1 VARAI
6 ASIEARMG
14 STRLPGKVLA
24 DVNGKPAL
32 TRLVRRLRLAER
44 LDGIVLA
51 TTTNPADDALTD
63 WAEAEGVQCHRGS
76 EDDVLMRVVEAQRQA
91 EGEIVVEVCGDTPLL
106 DPAVVDMA
114 VEAFS
119 QGGAAV
125 VTTCAERVLPD
136 GIDVEVFG
144 LADLELVAATVADP
158 EVREHVSLHFYR
170 QPNRYR
176 IRPLMVPNEWRR
188 PEIRLVLDEAADL
201 ELIRAVYERLEPEW
215 GDRFGTTEII
225 RLLDR
230 EPELLDLN
238 RTLAAK
244 TAQESAS

>member
-1 VARAI
+1 MPRAI

-24 DVNGKPAL
+24 DVAGAPAL
-32 TRLVRRLRLAER
+32 TRLLRRLRLAER

-51 TTTNPADDALTD
+51 TTTNPADDELAQ

-76 EDDVLMRVVEAQRQA
+76 EDDVLMRVVEAQRMA
-91 EGEIVVEVCGDTPLL
+91 EGDIVVEVCGDTPLL

-114 VEAFS
+114 VDAFN

-125 VTTCAERVLPD
+125 VTTCAERMLPD
-136 GIDVEVFG
+136 GIDVEVFH
-144 LADLELVAATVADP
+144 LRDLEVVAETVIDP

-176 IRPLMVPNEWRR
+176 IRPLMVPAEWRR
-188 PEIRLVLDEAADL
+188 PELRLVLDEAEDL
-201 ELIRAVYERLEPEW
+201 DLIRAVYERLEPEH
-215 GDRFGTTEII
+215 GDAFGTAAII
-225 RLLDR
+225 GLLDR
-230 EPELLDLN
+230 EPALLEIN
-238 RTLAAK
+238 RAHAAK
-244 TAQESAS
+244 TTVESAS